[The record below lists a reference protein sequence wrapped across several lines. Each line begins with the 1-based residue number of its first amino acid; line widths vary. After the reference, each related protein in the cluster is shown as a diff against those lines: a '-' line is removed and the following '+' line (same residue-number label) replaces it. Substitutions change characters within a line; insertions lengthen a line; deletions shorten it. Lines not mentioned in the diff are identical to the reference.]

1 MEERDVRLGTCCM
14 LLQVG
19 CSAWHPGPAAW
30 LLPGLLASPPS
41 SLINGLCGTFQKPP
55 AEQVASLGDAASSQ
69 GET

>member
-1 MEERDVRLGTCCM
+1 MGESDVRRGTCCM

-19 CSAWHPGPAAW
+19 CSARHPGPAAW
-30 LLPGLLASPPS
+30 LPPELPAAPPS
-41 SLINGLCGTFQKPP
+41 SLMNGLCGTLQKPL